1 MFRSA
6 GQIESISI
14 GSKSCPAANCPGT
27 HTVKDSK
34 WNPHDSLADKS
45 NVSRPSKS
53 NELRAKKFNAIFP
66 SRGADSLPS
75 YNMEHWN
82 IGTLEHWNNC
92 FFNRRQRSLKI
103 LFKFHLGDIL
113 SSNIS
118 SMECASISKMRP
130 AQTAWSH

>member
-34 WNPHDSLADKS
+34 WNPHDSLAGKS
-45 NVSRPSKS
+45 DVSRPSKS

-82 IGTLEHWNNC
+82 IGTTV
-92 FFNRRQRSLKI
+92 
-103 LFKFHLGDIL
+103 
-113 SSNIS
+113 SS
-118 SMECASISKMRP
+118 
-130 AQTAWSH
+130 TADRDL

>member
-75 YNMEHWN
+75 YNMEQ
-82 IGTLEHWNNC
+82 L
-92 FFNRRQRSLKI
+92 FFKPPTETSGDPVPVSLRRHFVQQ
-103 LFKFHLGDIL
+103 HLIHQVRL
-113 SSNIS
+113 N
-118 SMECASISKMRP
+118 
-130 AQTAWSH
+130 Q